1 MPELLIAGV
10 TFEAPERFAE
20 GHTLTAVEAAALNQ
34 TYYENLSNNFSPKV
48 KKLKKNGDVIP
59 EDLLA
64 GIRAEFAQYAN
75 DYQFRGKALS
85 KAPTDP
91 IGAIAVKLAREKINE
106 ALRGKNIK
114 KEDLPEGRYDEL
126 VNELA
131 LTNESIRAEA
141 KRRLDAMNAIS
152 TDVLGL

>member
-10 TFEAPERFAE
+10 TFDAPERFKE
-20 GHTLTAVEAAALNQ
+20 GHVLTAVEASALNQ
-34 TYYENLSNNFSPKV
+34 TYYENLTNNFSPKV

-59 EDLLA
+59 EDLLV
-64 GIRAEFAQYAN
+64 GIKGEFEVYAR

-106 ALRGKNIK
+106 ALRAKGIK
-114 KEDLPEGRYDEL
+114 KENLPEGRFDEL

-131 LTNESIRAEA
+131 LTNEVIRAEA
-141 KRRLDAMNAIS
+141 KRRLEAMNSIS